1 MAQRTDF
8 LGRDGYTWWVGEVE
22 DVEDP
27 SETGRVKVR
36 ILGWYTGNQEGQ
48 AYLKEV
54 PTKVL
59 PWATVL
65 LPCDQPQTK
74 STGTTTELQ
83 CGAWVLGFF
92 LDGEEAQLPCV
103 LGAFRGFS
111 QEKKEASTTIADP
124 TVAKK
129 LETNTPQKEN
139 MQGEK
144 QLDGNS
150 FPKHPRTPGS
160 ATGKVEEARGA
171 GLTAAETTVPGNP
184 VSNPS
189 KPPITAQSIADG
201 VAGPAGAGFEKD
213 LKRML
218 TQLGETAA
226 SMSSGPGGFVSVI
239 TGNKIAGDKVRQQ
252 LGTAM
257 NFLAGGISGILAPL
271 KEMLAKLIAE
281 VVGMLVKIIS
291 QFIPI
296 VVVNLLMTFLEQIFA
311 LFCAKTPMWLGLV
324 KGALSDTAN
333 FANQM
338 ASLAVDKIATSSIAG
353 KIDSAVKGLSNR
365 ILSGIKEAMNRV
377 KSVAGDVISAI
388 SAAKGMA
395 GAASKLGDTVSMI
408 FEFDFTSLDWGS
420 LIQILL
426 AILAALFK
434 KSCNRKIKRPKSK
447 SWFPLIGT
455 TECDNIEDAIKG
467 TPYENVDFF
476 YAAGGA
482 DSTSSVVNMASTP
495 TTSTTK
501 QKNYID
507 TMFEGVN
514 PYLMQTYSALNGTR
528 IIDDATPNKEKRMVT
543 GPGGVSTF
551 EDKFGNRHTNVPNC
565 ETKIVAKDKC
575 ENIQKNYAMT
585 IDGDFTLKVGG
596 NMHFEVGGSWNT
608 HVSQGPQAESSGDS
622 SSPDSTTTGGATK
635 ATDTNVTQGRVSAD
649 VISQS
654 QSSTITDAS
663 QAAVTAAET
672 SDSGT
677 ADDATSGA
685 STTTAMYSKIDKR
698 LAKLVEENVGGF
710 YPVEDIP
717 FAPDADYMG
726 RTQFGPQLS
735 GSLSDDTEQKSS
747 ARFEG
752 DRDVS
757 IGGEYKMQF
766 AKGSLSGI
774 ESTQIVSQDI
784 KIEGNAIELVADGEI
799 IQQAN
804 WITSFLNSGRFEFIA
819 LFNQTSTS
827 LTGQFNLVK
836 GCIVD
841 ITTDLPFPGVAPP
854 AQVRITVG
862 QQLPG
867 SMADVLAGS
876 QNCFHATFISAP
888 TGVIAEFVPQ
898 GAIIN
903 QCNNGLG
910 AYVVNNGYMAV
921 GCSAGPCQ
929 IFGLPVLLN

>member
-1 MAQRTDF
+1 MAVRTDY

-22 DVEDP
+22 DIEDP
-27 SETGRVKVR
+27 SEIGRVKVR

-48 AYLKEV
+48 AYLKEM
-54 PTKVL
+54 PTSVL

-65 LPCDQPQTK
+65 LPNDQPQTK
-74 STGTTTELQ
+74 SSGTTTELQ

-92 LDGEEAQLPCV
+92 LDGEEAQLPVV
-103 LGAFRGFS
+103 LGSFRGFQ
-111 QEKKEASTTIADP
+111 QEKKDAATTIADP
-124 TVAKK
+124 TVARE
-129 LETNTPQKEN
+129 LATDTPQKESLAG
-139 MQGEK
+139 QIH
-144 QLDGNS
+144 LDGS
-150 FPKHPRTPGS
+150 PFPKHPRTPAS
-160 ATGKVEEARGA
+160 ATGAVEEARGS
-171 GLTAAETTVPGNP
+171 GLNAAETRVDGNP
-184 VSNPS
+184 VSNPI
-189 KPPITAQSIADG
+189 KPGINAVGIGDG
-201 VAGPAGAGFEKD
+201 VAGPAGGGFEKD
-213 LKRML
+213 LNRML
-218 TQLGETAA
+218 TELGQMAA

-239 TGNKIAGDKVRQQ
+239 TGNKMAGDKVREH
-252 LGTAM
+252 LGKTM
-257 NFLAGGISGILAPL
+257 NFLSGGISGILAPL

-324 KGALSDTAN
+324 KSALSDTAN

-338 ASLAVDKIATSSIAG
+338 ASLAVNKIATSTIG
-353 KIDSAVKGLSNR
+353 KKIDSAVKGLSNR
-365 ILSGIKEAMNRV
+365 ILEGITSAMDRV
-377 KSVAGDVISAI
+377 KDVAGDVISAV

-395 GAASKLGDTVSMI
+395 GAAKSLGDTVTQI

-420 LIQILL
+420 LMQILL

-455 TECDNIEDAIKG
+455 TECDNIEDAIRG
-467 TPYENVDFF
+467 TPYENVDNL
-476 YAAGGA
+476 YDDGT
-482 DSTSSVVNMASTP
+482 STVNMAS
-495 TTSTTK
+495 STQTMK
-501 QKNYID
+501 GSYID
-507 TMFEGVN
+507 QMFEGVQ
-514 PYLMQTYSALNGTR
+514 PELMQVYGGLNGTR
-528 IIDDATPNKEKRMVT
+528 IIDDATPGKEKRMVS
-543 GPGGVSTF
+543 GPGGVSSF
-551 EDKFGNRHTNVPNC
+551 EDKFGNRHTNVPNND
-565 ETKIVAKDKC
+565 TKIIAKDKC
-575 ENIQKNYAMT
+575 EIVKGNYALT
-585 IDGDFTLKVGG
+585 VEGDFYIKVMG
-596 NMHFEVGGSWNT
+596 NMHEEVAGTWNG
-608 HVSQGPQAESSGDS
+608 HYSQGPQAESEGDS
-622 SSPDSTTTGGATK
+622 ASPDTTGTGNSLESA
-635 ATDTNVTQGRVSAD
+635 DTNVTQGRVSAD
-649 VISQS
+649 VLKQS
-654 QSSTITDAS
+654 QNLGEATDAS

-672 SDSGT
+672 SD
-677 ADDATSGA
+677 AEAE
-685 STTTAMYSKIDKR
+685 MYRSYSRRESR
-698 LAKLVEENVGGF
+698 LAKNNIGGF

-717 FAPDADYMG
+717 FAPGADHWG
-726 RTQFGPQLS
+726 RTAFGPQLS

-752 DRDVS
+752 DRDVAVS
-757 IGGEYKMQF
+757 GEYKIQA
-766 AKGSLSGI
+766 AKSSMAAI
-774 ESTQIVSQDI
+774 ESMQINSQDI

-819 LFNQTSTS
+819 LFNQTATS

-836 GCIVD
+836 GAIVD

-862 QQLPG
+862 QQMPG

-903 QCNNGLG
+903 QCNSGLG
-910 AYVVNNGYMAV
+910 AYVVNSGYMAV
-921 GCSAGPCQ
+921 GCSSGPCQ

>member
-1 MAQRTDF
+1 MATRTDF

-22 DVEDP
+22 DVKDP
-27 SETGRVKVR
+27 SEIGRVKVR

-54 PTKVL
+54 PTTVL

-74 STGTTTELQ
+74 SSGTTTELQ

-92 LDGEEAQLPCV
+92 LDGEDAQLPCV
-103 LGAFRGFS
+103 LGAFRGFG
-111 QEKKEASTTIADP
+111 QEKADAATTIADP
-124 TVAKK
+124 TVAKE
-129 LETNTPQKEN
+129 LETETHTKEN
-139 MQGEK
+139 FINQK
-144 QLDGNS
+144 QLDGNP
-150 FPKHPRTPGS
+150 FPKHPRTP
-160 ATGKVEEARGA
+160 ANTTGAVEEARGS
-171 GLTAAETTVPGNP
+171 GINAAETRVPGNP
-184 VSNPS
+184 VTNPI
-189 KPPITAQSIADG
+189 KPGVLAQSIGDG

-213 LKRML
+213 LNRML
-218 TQLGETAA
+218 TQLGEMAA

-239 TGNKIAGDKVRQQ
+239 TGNKMAGDKVREH
-252 LGTAM
+252 LGNTM
-257 NFLAGGISGILAPL
+257 NFLSGGISGILAPL

-338 ASLAVDKIATSSIAG
+338 AGLAVNKIATSAIG
-353 KIDSAVKGLSNR
+353 QKIDSAVKSLSNR
-365 ILSGIKEAMNRV
+365 ILDGITTAMNRV
-377 KSVAGDVISAI
+377 KSVAGDVISAV

-395 GAASKLGDTVSMI
+395 GAAKKLGDTVQMI

-455 TECDNIEDAIKG
+455 TTCDNIDDAIRG
-467 TPYENVDFF
+467 TPYENVDNL
-476 YAAGGA
+476 YNDGT
-482 DSTSSVVNMASTP
+482 STLNMASTP
-495 TTSTTK
+495 TVMSGS
-501 QKNYID
+501 YID
-507 TMFEGVN
+507 QLFEGVN
-514 PYLMQTYSALNGTR
+514 PYLMQVYSGLNGTR
-528 IIDDATPNKEKRMVT
+528 IIDDATPEKVKRMVT

-551 EDKFGNRHTNVPNC
+551 EDSFGNRHTNVPNN
-565 ETKIVAKDKC
+565 ETKIIARDKC
-575 ENIQKNYAMT
+575 ENIQGNYAMT
-585 IDGDFTLKVGG
+585 VEKDLTIKVMG
-596 NMHFEVGGSWNT
+596 NMHFEVAGSWNT
-608 HVSQGPQAESSGDS
+608 HVSQGPQSESEGDTKT
-622 SSPDSTTTGGATK
+622 PDMTTTGGATSQV
-635 ATDTNVTQGRVSAD
+635 DTNVTQNRVSAD
-649 VISQS
+649 VLNQS

-672 SDSGT
+672 SDPDPE
-677 ADDATSGA
+677 AE
-685 STTTAMYSKIDKR
+685 MYTKIDKR

-710 YPVEDIP
+710 YPVDQIP

-726 RTQFGPQLS
+726 RTTFGPQLS
-735 GSLSDDTEQKSS
+735 GSLQDETEQKSS

-804 WITSFLNSGRFEFIA
+804 WISSFLNSGRFEFIA
-819 LFNQTSTS
+819 LFNATATS

-903 QCNNGLG
+903 QCNSGLG
-910 AYVVNNGYMAV
+910 AYVVNSGYMAV
-921 GCSAGPCQ
+921 GCSSGPCQ

>member
-1 MAQRTDF
+1 MA
-8 LGRDGYTWWVGEVE
+8 
-22 DVEDP
+22 
-27 SETGRVKVR
+27 
-36 ILGWYTGNQEGQ
+36 
-48 AYLKEV
+48 
-54 PTKVL
+54 
-59 PWATVL
+59 AT
-65 LPCDQPQTK
+65 
-74 STGTTTELQ
+74 
-83 CGAWVLGFF
+83 A
-92 LDGEEAQLPCV
+92 
-103 LGAFRGFS
+103 
-111 QEKKEASTTIADP
+111 
-124 TVAKK
+124 
-129 LETNTPQKEN
+129 
-139 MQGEK
+139 
-144 QLDGNS
+144 
-150 FPKHPRTPGS
+150 
-160 ATGKVEEARGA
+160 
-171 GLTAAETTVPGNP
+171 
-184 VSNPS
+184 
-189 KPPITAQSIADG
+189 
-201 VAGPAGAGFEKD
+201 
-213 LKRML
+213 
-218 TQLGETAA
+218 
-226 SMSSGPGGFVSVI
+226 
-239 TGNKIAGDKVRQQ
+239 
-252 LGTAM
+252 
-257 NFLAGGISGILAPL
+257 
-271 KEMLAKLIAE
+271 
-281 VVGMLVKIIS
+281 
-291 QFIPI
+291 
-296 VVVNLLMTFLEQIFA
+296 
-311 LFCAKTPMWLGLV
+311 
-324 KGALSDTAN
+324 
-333 FANQM
+333 
-338 ASLAVDKIATSSIAG
+338 
-353 KIDSAVKGLSNR
+353 
-365 ILSGIKEAMNRV
+365 
-377 KSVAGDVISAI
+377 
-388 SAAKGMA
+388 
-395 GAASKLGDTVSMI
+395 
-408 FEFDFTSLDWGS
+408 
-420 LIQILL
+420 
-426 AILAALFK
+426 
-434 KSCNRKIKRPKSK
+434 
-447 SWFPLIGT
+447 
-455 TECDNIEDAIKG
+455 
-467 TPYENVDFF
+467 
-476 YAAGGA
+476 
-482 DSTSSVVNMASTP
+482 

-575 ENIQKNYAMT
+575 ENIQQNYAMT

-596 NMHFEVGGSWNT
+596 NMHFEVGGAWNT

-622 SSPDSTTTGGATK
+622 SSPDSTTTGGNTAQ
-635 ATDTNVTQGRVSAD
+635 ADTNVTQGRVSDD
-649 VISQS
+649 VIKQS
-654 QSSTITDAS
+654 QSDTITDAS
-663 QAAVTAAET
+663 AAAVTAAET
-672 SDSGT
+672 SDSGPE
-677 ADDATSGA
+677 DDATSGA
-685 STTTAMYSKIDKR
+685 STTAMYSKIDKR

-710 YPVEDIP
+710 YPVDEIP

-819 LFNQTSTS
+819 LFNQTATS

>member
-1 MAQRTDF
+1 MATRTDF
-8 LGRDGYTWWVGEVE
+8 IGRDGYTWWVGEVE

-27 SETGRVKVR
+27 SQTGRVKVR

-54 PTKVL
+54 PTEVL

-111 QEKKEASTTIADP
+111 QEKKEAATTIADP
-124 TVAKK
+124 EIAKK
-129 LETNTPQKEN
+129 LETKTPQKEN

-150 FPKHPRTPGS
+150 FPKHPNTPAS
-160 ATGKVEEARGA
+160 ATGGVEESRGA
-171 GLTAAETTVPGNP
+171 GLNAGEVTVPGNP
-184 VSNPS
+184 VSNPV
-189 KPPITAQSIADG
+189 KPPVQAQSIADG

-365 ILSGIKEAMNRV
+365 ILGGIKEAMNRV
-377 KSVAGDVISAI
+377 KSVAGDVISAV

-395 GAASKLGDTVSMI
+395 GAAKSLGDTVSMI

-455 TECDNIEDAIKG
+455 TECDNLDDAIKG
-467 TPYENVDFF
+467 TPYEDVGSL
-476 YAAGGA
+476 YGEG
-482 DSTSSVVNMASTP
+482 TSSTMNMASTSM
-495 TTSTTK
+495 TSTAS

-507 TMFEGVN
+507 KMFEGVN

-528 IIDDATPNKEKRMVT
+528 IIDDATPEKEKRMVT

-565 ETKIVAKDKC
+565 ETKIVSKDKC

-596 NMHFEVGGSWNT
+596 NMHFEVGGAWNT
-608 HVSQGPQAESSGDS
+608 HVSQGPQAESEGDS
-622 SSPDSTTTGGATK
+622 STPDSTTTGGATSQV
-635 ATDTNVTQGRVSAD
+635 DTNVTQNRVSAD

-672 SDSGT
+672 SESEDE
-677 ADDATSGA
+677 ATE
-685 STTTAMYSKIDKR
+685 MYSKIDRR

-710 YPVEDIP
+710 YPVDQIP

-726 RTQFGPQLS
+726 RTTFGPQLS
-735 GSLSDDTEQKSS
+735 GKLSDDTEQKSS

-752 DRDVS
+752 DRDVAV
-757 IGGEYKMQF
+757 GGEYKMQF
-766 AKGSLSGI
+766 AKGSITGI
-774 ESTQIVSQDI
+774 ESTQLIAQDI

-819 LFNQTSTS
+819 LFNQTATS

-862 QQLPG
+862 QQMPG
-867 SMADVLAGS
+867 SMADVLSVS

>member
-36 ILGWYTGNQEGQ
+36 ILGWYTGNQDEQ

-54 PTKVL
+54 PTTVL

-111 QEKKEASTTIADP
+111 QEKKESSTTIADP

-139 MQGEK
+139 MQGNI

-150 FPKHPRTPGS
+150 FPKHPLTPAS
-160 ATGKVEEARGA
+160 ATGAVEESRGA
-171 GLTAAETTVPGNP
+171 GLNVAEVSVPGNP
-184 VSNPS
+184 VTNTI
-189 KPPITAQSIADG
+189 KPPVLAQSIADG

-213 LKRML
+213 LNRML

-239 TGNKIAGDKVRQQ
+239 TGNKMAGDKVRQQ

-365 ILSGIKEAMNRV
+365 ILTGIKEAMNRV
-377 KSVAGDVISAI
+377 KSVAGDVISAV

-395 GAASKLGDTVSMI
+395 GAAKKLGDTVQMI

-455 TECDNIEDAIKG
+455 TECENIEDAIKG
-467 TPYENVDFF
+467 TPYENVDDL
-476 YAAGGA
+476 YAEGT
-482 DSTSSVVNMASTP
+482 STLNMAATP
-495 TTSTTK
+495 TTLEEK
-501 QKNYID
+501 QKSYID
-507 TMFEGVN
+507 KMFEGVN

-528 IIDDATPNKEKRMVT
+528 IIDDATPDKEKRMVT
-543 GPGGVSTF
+543 GPGGVSSF

-596 NMHFEVGGSWNT
+596 NMHFEVGGAWNT

-622 SSPDSTTTGGATK
+622 KTPDSTTTGGSVK
-635 ATDTNVTQGRVSAD
+635 AVDTNVSQGRVSAD
-649 VISQS
+649 VIKQS
-654 QSSTITDAS
+654 QSASVTDAS
-663 QAAVTAAET
+663 QAAVTAAES
-672 SDSGT
+672 SDG
-677 ADDATSGA
+677 GEEEY
-685 STTTAMYSKIDKR
+685 TAMYSKIDKR

-710 YPVEDIP
+710 YPVEEIP
-717 FAPDADYMG
+717 YAPDADYMG

-735 GSLSDDTEQKSS
+735 GSLTDDTEQKSS

-752 DRDVS
+752 DRDVA
-757 IGGEYKMQF
+757 IGGEYKVQF
-766 AKGSLSGI
+766 AKGSLTGI
-774 ESTQIVSQDI
+774 ESTQLIAQDI

-819 LFNQTSTS
+819 LFNATATS

-862 QQLPG
+862 QQMPG

>member
-1 MAQRTDF
+1 MATRTDF
-8 LGRDGYTWWVGEVE
+8 IGRDGYTWWVGEVE

-27 SETGRVKVR
+27 SQTGRVKVR

-54 PTKVL
+54 PTEVL

-111 QEKKEASTTIADP
+111 QEKKEAATTIADP
-124 TVAKK
+124 EIAKK
-129 LETNTPQKEN
+129 LETKTPQKEN

-150 FPKHPRTPGS
+150 FPKHPNTPAS
-160 ATGKVEEARGA
+160 ATGGVEESRGA
-171 GLTAAETTVPGNP
+171 GLNAGEVTVPGNP
-184 VSNPS
+184 VSNPV
-189 KPPITAQSIADG
+189 KPPVQAQSIADG

-365 ILSGIKEAMNRV
+365 ILGGIKEAMNRV
-377 KSVAGDVISAI
+377 KSVAGDVISAV

-395 GAASKLGDTVSMI
+395 GAAKSLGDTVSMI

-455 TECDNIEDAIKG
+455 TECDNLDDAIKG
-467 TPYENVDFF
+467 TPYEDVGSL
-476 YAAGGA
+476 YGEG
-482 DSTSSVVNMASTP
+482 TSSTMNMASTSM
-495 TTSTTK
+495 TSTAS

-507 TMFEGVN
+507 KMFEGVN

-528 IIDDATPNKEKRMVT
+528 IIDDATPEKEKRMVT

-565 ETKIVAKDKC
+565 ETKIVSKDKC

-596 NMHFEVGGSWNT
+596 NMHFEVGGAWNT
-608 HVSQGPQAESSGDS
+608 HVSQGPQAESEGDS
-622 SSPDSTTTGGATK
+622 STPDSTTTGGATSQV
-635 ATDTNVTQGRVSAD
+635 DTNVTQNRVSAD

-672 SDSGT
+672 SESEDE
-677 ADDATSGA
+677 ATE
-685 STTTAMYSKIDKR
+685 MYSKIDRR

-710 YPVEDIP
+710 YPVDQIP

-726 RTQFGPQLS
+726 RTTFGPQLS
-735 GSLSDDTEQKSS
+735 GQLSDDTEQKSS

-752 DRDVS
+752 DRDVAV
-757 IGGEYKMQF
+757 GGEYKMQF
-766 AKGSLSGI
+766 AKGSITGI
-774 ESTQIVSQDI
+774 ESTQLIAQDI

-819 LFNQTSTS
+819 LFNQTATS
-827 LTGQFNLVK
+827 LTGQFNLDK

-862 QQLPG
+862 QQMPG

-903 QCNNGLG
+903 QCNSGMG
-910 AYVVNNGYMAV
+910 AYVVNSGYMAV
-921 GCSAGPCQ
+921 GCSSGPCQ

>member
-1 MAQRTDF
+1 MATRTDY

-22 DVEDP
+22 DVKDP
-27 SETGRVKVR
+27 SEIGRVKVR

-48 AYLKEV
+48 AYLKEM
-54 PTKVL
+54 PTSVL

-65 LPCDQPQTK
+65 LPNDQPQTK
-74 STGTTTELQ
+74 SSGTTTELQ

-92 LDGEEAQLPCV
+92 LDGEEAQLPVV
-103 LGAFRGFS
+103 LGSFRGFQ
-111 QEKKEASTTIADP
+111 QEKKDAATTIADP
-124 TVAKK
+124 TVARE
-129 LETNTPQKEN
+129 LATNTPQKESLN
-139 MQGEK
+139 GEIH
-144 QLDGNS
+144 LDGS
-150 FPKHPRTPGS
+150 PFPKHPRTPAS
-160 ATGKVEEARGA
+160 ATGAVEEARGS
-171 GLTAAETTVPGNP
+171 GLNAAETRVDGNP
-184 VSNPS
+184 VTNPI
-189 KPPITAQSIADG
+189 KPGINAVGIGDG
-201 VAGPAGAGFEKD
+201 VAGPAGGGFEKD
-213 LKRML
+213 LNRML
-218 TQLGETAA
+218 TELGQMAA

-239 TGNKIAGDKVRQQ
+239 TGNKMAGDKVREH
-252 LGTAM
+252 LGKTM
-257 NFLAGGISGILAPL
+257 NFLSGGIAGILAPL

-296 VVVNLLMTFLEQIFA
+296 VVVNLLMAFLEQIFA

-324 KGALSDTAN
+324 KSALSDTAN

-338 ASLAVDKIATSSIAG
+338 ASLAVNKIATSAIG
-353 KIDSAVKGLSNR
+353 KKIDSAVKGLSNR
-365 ILSGIKEAMNRV
+365 ILEGITTAMDRV
-377 KSVAGDVISAI
+377 KDVAGDVISAV

-395 GAASKLGDTVSMI
+395 GAAKKLGDTVQMI

-420 LIQILL
+420 LLQILL

-455 TECDNIEDAIKG
+455 TECENIEDAIKG
-467 TPYENVDFF
+467 TPYESVDNL
-476 YAAGGA
+476 YNDGT
-482 DSTSSVVNMASTP
+482 STVNMAS
-495 TTSTTK
+495 STQTMK
-501 QKNYID
+501 GSYID
-507 TMFEGVN
+507 QMFEGVQ
-514 PYLMQTYSALNGTR
+514 PELMQVYGALNGTR
-528 IIDDATPNKEKRMVT
+528 IIDDATPGKEKRMVS

-551 EDKFGNRHTNVPNC
+551 EDKFGNRHSNVPNND
-565 ETKIVAKDKC
+565 TKIIAKDKC
-575 ENIQKNYAMT
+575 EIVKGNYALT
-585 IDGDFTLKVGG
+585 VEGDFYIKVMG
-596 NMHFEVGGSWNT
+596 NMHEEVAGTWNG
-608 HVSQGPQAESSGDS
+608 HYSQGPQAEAEGDS
-622 SSPDSTTTGGATK
+622 KSPDTTGTGNSLESV
-635 ATDTNVTQGRVSAD
+635 DTNVTQNRVSAD
-649 VISQS
+649 VLKQS
-654 QSSTITDAS
+654 QNLGETTDAS

-672 SDSGT
+672 SDME
-677 ADDATSGA
+677 AELYR
-685 STTTAMYSKIDKR
+685 YSRREAR
-698 LAKLVEENVGGF
+698 LAKNNIGGF

-717 FAPDADYMG
+717 FAPGADHWG
-726 RTQFGPQLS
+726 RTTFGPQLS

-752 DRDVS
+752 DRDVAVS
-757 IGGEYKMQF
+757 GEYKIQS
-766 AKGSLSGI
+766 AKASMAAI
-774 ESTQIVSQDI
+774 ESMQINSQDI

-804 WITSFLNSGRFEFIA
+804 WISSFLNSGRFEFIA
-819 LFNQTSTS
+819 LFNQTATS

-836 GCIVD
+836 GAIVD

-862 QQLPG
+862 QQMPG

>member
-1 MAQRTDF
+1 
-8 LGRDGYTWWVGEVE
+8 
-22 DVEDP
+22 
-27 SETGRVKVR
+27 
-36 ILGWYTGNQEGQ
+36 
-48 AYLKEV
+48 
-54 PTKVL
+54 
-59 PWATVL
+59 
-65 LPCDQPQTK
+65 
-74 STGTTTELQ
+74 
-83 CGAWVLGFF
+83 
-92 LDGEEAQLPCV
+92 
-103 LGAFRGFS
+103 
-111 QEKKEASTTIADP
+111 
-124 TVAKK
+124 
-129 LETNTPQKEN
+129 
-139 MQGEK
+139 
-144 QLDGNS
+144 
-150 FPKHPRTPGS
+150 
-160 ATGKVEEARGA
+160 
-171 GLTAAETTVPGNP
+171 
-184 VSNPS
+184 
-189 KPPITAQSIADG
+189 
-201 VAGPAGAGFEKD
+201 
-213 LKRML
+213 
-218 TQLGETAA
+218 
-226 SMSSGPGGFVSVI
+226 
-239 TGNKIAGDKVRQQ
+239 
-252 LGTAM
+252 
-257 NFLAGGISGILAPL
+257 
-271 KEMLAKLIAE
+271 
-281 VVGMLVKIIS
+281 
-291 QFIPI
+291 
-296 VVVNLLMTFLEQIFA
+296 
-311 LFCAKTPMWLGLV
+311 MWLGLV

-365 ILSGIKEAMNRV
+365 ILTGIKEAMNRV
-377 KSVAGDVISAI
+377 KSVAGDVISAV

-395 GAASKLGDTVSMI
+395 GAAKSLGDTVSMI

-455 TECDNIEDAIKG
+455 TECDNLDDAIKG
-467 TPYENVDFF
+467 TPYEDVGSL
-476 YAAGGA
+476 YGEG
-482 DSTSSVVNMASTP
+482 TSSTLNMAATP
-495 TTSTTK
+495 TTSTES

-507 TMFEGVN
+507 KMFEGVN

-528 IIDDATPNKEKRMVT
+528 IIDDATPDKEKRMVT

-585 IDGDFTLKVGG
+585 IDNDFTLKVGG
-596 NMHFEVGGSWNT
+596 NFHLEVGGAWNT
-608 HVSQGPQAESSGDS
+608 HVSQGPQAESEGDS
-622 SSPDSTTTGGATK
+622 STPDSTTTGGSTK
-635 ATDTNVTQGRVSAD
+635 QVDTNVTQGRVSAD

-654 QSSTITDAS
+654 QSATITDAS

-672 SDSGT
+672 SESEEEET
-677 ADDATSGA
+677 
-685 STTTAMYSKIDKR
+685 YSLSRLDKR

-710 YPVEDIP
+710 YPVEQIP

-726 RTQFGPQLS
+726 RTTFGPQLS
-735 GSLSDDTEQKSS
+735 GKLTDDTEQKSS

-752 DRDVS
+752 DRDVAV
-757 IGGEYKMQF
+757 GGEYKIQF

-819 LFNQTSTS
+819 LFNMTSTS

-862 QQLPG
+862 QQMPG

-903 QCNNGLG
+903 QCNSGMG
-910 AYVVNNGYMAV
+910 AYVVNSGYMAV
-921 GCSAGPCQ
+921 GCSSGPCQ

>member
-1 MAQRTDF
+1 MATRTDF
-8 LGRDGYTWWVGEVE
+8 IGRDGYTWWVGEVE

-27 SETGRVKVR
+27 SQTGRVKVR

-54 PTKVL
+54 PTEVL

-124 TVAKK
+124 EIAKK
-129 LETNTPQKEN
+129 LETKTPQKEN
-139 MQGEK
+139 LQGEK

-150 FPKHPRTPGS
+150 FPKHPNTPAT
-160 ATGKVEEARGA
+160 ATGGVEESRGA
-171 GLTAAETTVPGNP
+171 GLNAGEVTVPGNP
-184 VSNPS
+184 VTNTI
-189 KPPITAQSIADG
+189 KPPVQAQSIADG

-365 ILSGIKEAMNRV
+365 ILTGIKEAMNRV
-377 KSVAGDVISAI
+377 KSVAGDVISAV

-455 TECDNIEDAIKG
+455 TECDNLDDAIKG
-467 TPYENVDFF
+467 TPYEDVGSL
-476 YAAGGA
+476 YGEG
-482 DSTSSVVNMASTP
+482 TSSTLNMAATP
-495 TTSTTK
+495 TTSTES

-507 TMFEGVN
+507 KMFEGVN

-528 IIDDATPNKEKRMVT
+528 IIDDATPDKEKRMVT

-575 ENIQKNYAMT
+575 ENIQKNYAIT
-585 IDGDFTLKVGG
+585 IDNDFTLKVGG
-596 NMHFEVGGSWNT
+596 NFHLEVGGAWNT
-608 HVSQGPQAESSGDS
+608 HVSQGPQAESEGDS
-622 SSPDSTTTGGATK
+622 STPDSTTTGGSTK
-635 ATDTNVTQGRVSAD
+635 QVDTNVTQGRVSSD

-654 QSSTITDAS
+654 QSATITDAS

-672 SDSGT
+672 SESEEEET
-677 ADDATSGA
+677 
-685 STTTAMYSKIDKR
+685 YSLSRLDKR

-710 YPVEDIP
+710 YPVEQIP

-726 RTQFGPQLS
+726 RTTFGPQLS
-735 GSLSDDTEQKSS
+735 GKLTDDTEQKSS

-752 DRDVS
+752 DRDVAV
-757 IGGEYKMQF
+757 GGEYKIQF

-819 LFNQTSTS
+819 LFNMTSTS